1 MISALFPM
9 SPLKHS
15 LIAAV
20 TAAAITGGWLHLA
33 NLRRV
38 QEAARVRYENDQM
51 RFEASQ
57 RRSAHLPVVPLNAQG
72 TTTPV
77 PHEALATP
85 AASAGDYRNEGQ
97 ATPQAT
103 LQTIAWACD
112 HGDTEKVAQLLH
124 FESAGRAK
132 AASYMATLPEPARA
146 SWHSPEEMAA
156 ALLTADTIH
165 HPFPNATILQ
175 TATSEQIDD
184 ARVMLRLPGTTRDRT
199 EYQRTSEGWK
209 YLITEAAVDDYIQRP
224 SQASAVP

>member
-1 MISALFPM
+1 MISDLFPM

-38 QEAARVRYENDQM
+38 QEAAHLRYENDHM

-57 RRSAHLPVVPLNAQG
+57 RRSAHFPVVPLNAHG
-72 TTTPV
+72 TTAPV
-77 PHEALATP
+77 PPGAPATP

-156 ALLTADTIH
+156 ALLTADVIH

-209 YLITEAAVDDYIQRP
+209 YLITEAAVDDYIQQP
-224 SQASAVP
+224 SQASAIP